1 MGMEDQRLFYRDTWA
16 EVDLDC
22 IMENVRNMKK
32 HLSEE
37 VELMAVVKA
46 NAYGH
51 GDEQVAHVALEGGA
65 TYLAV
70 AFLDEAISLRR
81 KGIHAPILVLGAS
94 RPEDIN
100 VAGKYD
106 LTLTVFQKDW
116 LSQARK
122 ILTNEAPIKIH
133 LKLDTGMGRLGIREQ
148 SEIMDIE
155 QILEVE
161 KRFYLEGAFT
171 HFATSD
177 ELNQSYFKEQLERF
191 ETMLSW
197 FNIRPKL
204 IHASNSAAALRM
216 PNAHFNGIRYGIGM
230 YGLTPSIEIQDFLPF
245 PLKEA
250 FSLHSKLV
258 HVKKITKGQKISY
271 GATYES
277 KEDEWIGTLPIGYA
291 DGWIRKLQGQKV
303 IINGIKV
310 PIVGRICMDQCMI
323 KLPYEL
329 PVGTEVTLIG
339 TQGNEY
345 ISINDVAEK
354 LETINY
360 EVPCLISSRVPRMYK
375 KCGKMVQVKNSM
387 LV

>member
-1 MGMEDQRLFYRDTWA
+1 MEDQSLFYRDTWA

-32 HLSEE
+32 HLPEE

-51 GDEQVAHVALEGGA
+51 GDEQVAQVALEGGA

-81 KGIHAPILVLGAS
+81 KGIQAPILVLGAS

-100 VAGKYD
+100 VAVKYN

-116 LSQARK
+116 LNQARK
-122 ILTNEAPIKIH
+122 ILTNKAPIKIH

-148 SEIMDIE
+148 SEIVDIE
-155 QILEVE
+155 QILQVE

-177 ELNQSYFKEQLERF
+177 ELNESYFKEQLERF

-197 FNIRPKL
+197 FNIKPKL

-230 YGLTPSIEIQDFLPF
+230 YGLTPSLEIQDILPF

-258 HVKKITKGQKISY
+258 HVKKVTKGEKISY

-277 KEDEWIGTLPIGYA
+277 NEDEWIGTLPIGYA

-339 TQGNEY
+339 TQGNEH

-375 KCGKMVQVKNSM
+375 KSGKLVQVKNSM